1 MIRIDAG
8 CCCESRT
15 IYVHLRGVYKKCHC
29 IRNLWPFPQAC
40 LHHISLAMLELKYRS
55 PPGTFQFECVVHA
68 LDFFHRFWSKHI
80 SAALKK
86 SNLTYE
92 GPLQVVCRDKIFSL
106 VSLSA

>member
-1 MIRIDAG
+1 MSISVAY
-8 CCCESRT
+8 T
-15 IYVHLRGVYKKCHC
+15 
-29 IRNLWPFPQAC
+29 RNVTAFGTVALPQVC
-40 LHHISLAMLELKYRS
+40 LHLISLAMLELKYRS
-55 PPGTFQFECVVHA
+55 PPGTFQFECAVYA
-68 LDFFHRFWSKHI
+68 LVFFHRFWSKHI